1 MPKAQYFETCVCV
14 CVQQVDEVWRE
25 ARWMV
30 EVLQFARYK
39 QQQVGVNLGSIIDF
53 SKEKIVEKTPST
65 SSQPDYVPSPAPSPV
80 ESPAPSPD
88 SGRKYPGKKPSS
100 SMSLLPFY

>member
-1 MPKAQYFETCVCV
+1 M
-14 CVQQVDEVWRE
+14 QQVDEVWRE

-39 QQQVGVNLGSIIDF
+39 QQHVGVNLSSIIDF
-53 SKEKIVEKTPST
+53 SKENIVEKTNST
-65 SSQPDYVPSPAPSPV
+65 SSQPDYLPSPAPSPV

-88 SGRKYPGKKPSS
+88 RCRKFPGEKCSASP
-100 SMSLLPFY
+100 SLLCFPCNFLLIKSSGTF

>member
-1 MPKAQYFETCVCV
+1 M
-14 CVQQVDEVWRE
+14 DEVWRE

-39 QQQVGVNLGSIIDF
+39 QQCVGVNLSSIIDF
-53 SKEKIVEKTPST
+53 SKENIIEKTPST
-65 SSQPDYVPSPAPSPV
+65 SSQPDYFPSPAPSPV

-88 SGRKYPGKKPSS
+88 RCRKYPGKKFSASPSFIFLFSPSS
-100 SMSLLPFY
+100 